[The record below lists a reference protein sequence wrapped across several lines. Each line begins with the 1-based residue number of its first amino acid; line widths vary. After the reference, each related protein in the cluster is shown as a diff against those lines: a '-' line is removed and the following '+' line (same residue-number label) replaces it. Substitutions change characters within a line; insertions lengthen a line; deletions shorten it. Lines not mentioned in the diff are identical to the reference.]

1 MGFNK
6 MMRRPE
12 AAAYLNCSK
21 SFLDKLAVTGGGP
34 KMIRLSRRL
43 VAYEQTA
50 LDEWVAIRRVES
62 TNK

>member
-1 MGFNK
+1 MDFNK
-6 MMRRPE
+6 ILRRPE

-43 VAYEQTA
+43 IAYEKSA
-50 LDEWVAIRRVES
+50 LDEWIDARRVNS
-62 TNK
+62 TSE